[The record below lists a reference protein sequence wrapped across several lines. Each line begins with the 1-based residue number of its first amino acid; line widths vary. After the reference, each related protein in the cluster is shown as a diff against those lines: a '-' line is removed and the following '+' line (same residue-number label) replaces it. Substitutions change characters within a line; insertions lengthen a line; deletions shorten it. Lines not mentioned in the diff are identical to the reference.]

1 MLPILSIVALFIFIR
16 LMIKLLIKLCNCYK
30 VKNRKSLNKTN
41 FIMHKLL
48 EYFGI
53 NFYMKLA
60 VYALRFVM
68 IIALSEVYV
77 AEFGKKS
84 TTFSYI
90 IAVAITVSIL
100 AFIALI
106 MIYHYYWVDFMLFDS
121 TLYFGQLFVGL
132 KEGAISKLMMV
143 WYMFYCVI
151 FAVFIECFQFLFPV
165 SRVILIIVV
174 QICCVLYLG
183 YDKPFK

>member
-41 FIMHKLL
+41 FIIHKLL

-60 VYALRFVM
+60 IYAVRFVA
-68 IIALSEVYV
+68 IIALSEVY
-77 AEFGKKS
+77 AADFGKKS
-84 TTFSYI
+84 TIFSYI
-90 IAVAITVSIL
+90 TAVAITVSIL

-106 MIYHYYWVDFMLFDS
+106 VIYYWV
-121 TLYFGQLFVGL
+121 
-132 KEGAISKLMMV
+132 
-143 WYMFYCVI
+143 
-151 FAVFIECFQFLFPV
+151 
-165 SRVILIIVV
+165 
-174 QICCVLYLG
+174 
-183 YDKPFK
+183 